1 MTCVEFWHQ
10 SATDI
15 DEENKDDGNLASES
29 PAGHAIDDV
38 RDGKQELEAGPTAK
52 RKRVADS
59 ESLSSMK
66 KRLTA
71 ANAAKKIETDG
82 KINLTDQNTPIG
94 QLALLC
100 TGKYIF
106 SERTDDRIY
115 SPHWIGSSAPAIET
129 HNLRFFKQINLHQ
142 QTKNS
147 GPFTYLYLQHK
158 EFSNRV
164 YIVWMRHLTGR

>member
-1 MTCVEFWHQ
+1 MHAIDDHAALRKSSFLTMLVYIFQWIMTCIEFWHQ

-15 DEENKDDGNLASES
+15 DEEEQDDGNLASKLS
-29 PAGHAIDDV
+29 VDHAVDDV

-52 RKRVADS
+52 RKRLADS

-82 KINLTDQNTPIG
+82 KINSTDQINPIG

-100 TGKYIF
+100 TGKYILK
-106 SERTDDRIY
+106 RLI
-115 SPHWIGSSAPAIET
+115 IEYT
-129 HNLRFFKQINLHQ
+129 A
-142 QTKNS
+142 
-147 GPFTYLYLQHK
+147 
-158 EFSNRV
+158 
-164 YIVWMRHLTGR
+164 LTE